1 MSEIVDDLI
10 EKYGIENVPSIMDNI
25 KAFGFKYATY
35 SGVTWGID
43 DVLVP
48 SAKDNVIKVA
58 KEKSDQIMD
67 QYNSGFISEEE
78 RLRKNIEIWHG
89 AKNEVEKLI
98 PEALQKHGSV
108 YDMVNSGA
116 RGSIGNITQMV
127 GMKGLIQNTA
137 GETIEFPI
145 LSCSKEGLS
154 PLEYFITTHGSRK
167 GLTDTALNTAK
178 AGYLTRRLFDVAQDA
193 IITEEDCGTKEGI
206 KLRKENASGIEI
218 PLSRNCKGRFLAED
232 VVNSKGEVLFKKG
245 DFLTKENA
253 LIIDKEGIQ
262 EVVVRSP
269 LVCKTHTGVCV
280 KCYGADLGKHKIID
294 LGEAVGTVAAQAI
307 GEPGTQLT
315 MRTFHAGGTASVGGD
330 ITQGLPRVEEVFE
343 KRKPKNPAV
352 VSHVEGVITAVEN
365 SGADKKIVVLPE
377 ISDKSKIKTKGEVEY
392 PVSPQRMILVKVG
405 DKVQKGD
412 LLTDGSADID
422 ELFKYAGKEKAENYI
437 IREISKLYELQGEAV
452 SRKHIEVIVR
462 QMFARRKI
470 KDKGDTGL
478 SVGDVVEMS
487 ELSAENR
494 KAREAGKEEAKSEP
508 VVMGITEVSLS
519 RKSFLSAA
527 SFQHTTRVL
536 INGSIRGNTDK
547 LIGLKENVIIGRLI
561 PAGTGFE
568 GSPKNQLIKEIKQ
581 D

>member
-1 MSEIVDDLI
+1 MVKKGEGKYFEDPASAIRAFDYGEVDFRAKIKVLPTEEVKYKVFEGKVFETSVGRLLFNSVLPSDYHYMNGEINRKKMSEIVDDLI

-232 VVNSKGEVLFKKG
+232 VVNSK
-245 DFLTKENA
+245 
-253 LIIDKEGIQ
+253 
-262 EVVVRSP
+262 
-269 LVCKTHTGVCV
+269 V
-280 KCYGADLGKHKIID
+280 KFCL
-294 LGEAVGTVAAQAI
+294 
-307 GEPGTQLT
+307 
-315 MRTFHAGGTASVGGD
+315 
-330 ITQGLPRVEEVFE
+330 
-343 KRKPKNPAV
+343 RK
-352 VSHVEGVITAVEN
+352 VI
-365 SGADKKIVVLPE
+365 S
-377 ISDKSKIKTKGEVEY
+377 
-392 PVSPQRMILVKVG
+392 
-405 DKVQKGD
+405 
-412 LLTDGSADID
+412 
-422 ELFKYAGKEKAENYI
+422 
-437 IREISKLYELQGEAV
+437 
-452 SRKHIEVIVR
+452 
-462 QMFARRKI
+462 
-470 KDKGDTGL
+470 
-478 SVGDVVEMS
+478 
-487 ELSAENR
+487 
-494 KAREAGKEEAKSEP
+494 
-508 VVMGITEVSLS
+508 
-519 RKSFLSAA
+519 
-527 SFQHTTRVL
+527 
-536 INGSIRGNTDK
+536 
-547 LIGLKENVIIGRLI
+547 
-561 PAGTGFE
+561 
-568 GSPKNQLIKEIKQ
+568 
-581 D
+581 